1 MAKVTLRRHTVRP
14 VAVLDLS
21 ALLTVAVPAA
31 ARVNTFSHTGGAS
44 SPSTYTDVWVLCADD
59 GV

>member
-1 MAKVTLRRHTVRP
+1 M
-14 VAVLDLS
+14 LDLS

-44 SPSTYTDVWVLCADD
+44 SPSTYTDVWALCADD